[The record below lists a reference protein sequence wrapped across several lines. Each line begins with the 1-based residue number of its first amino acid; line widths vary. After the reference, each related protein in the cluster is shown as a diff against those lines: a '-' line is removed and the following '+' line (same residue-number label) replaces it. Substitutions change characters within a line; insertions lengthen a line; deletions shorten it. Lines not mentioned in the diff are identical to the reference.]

1 MTRFS
6 FDAQA
11 ALRHAQQTLTHP
23 NLPNPPNPETSDP
36 ARLGRLGRLGADSG
50 AQEKVSIPPETY
62 ADRLPDSR
70 LNQSRS
76 VLSGGSDDRSGIK
89 TFQDNE
95 PWSGEDYAAFFDE
108 RAAIAEFDG
117 GLSRPEAEALAFE
130 CCVVEWLN
138 RNLVCSPSD
147 HCLGC
152 GEAEQ
157 TNDLLLPFGAHAN
170 GHAWLHEGC
179 WSEWCQGRKAQAVA
193 ALLSMRITVSS
204 RKPET

>member
-1 MTRFS
+1 MW
-6 FDAQA
+6 FDPKA
-11 ALRHAQQTLTHP
+11 ALTEIR
-23 NLPNPPNPETSDP
+23 SDP
-36 ARLGRLGRLGADSG
+36 VATIATTATKSENVEAD
-50 AQEKVSIPPETY
+50 AENVADVAIVAAPP
-62 ADRLPDSR
+62 RQKPDIIGMQS
-70 LNQSRS
+70 LNAH
-76 VLSGGSDDRSGIK
+76 
-89 TFQDNE
+89 
-95 PWSGEDYAAFFDE
+95 WSGEDYAAFFDE

-117 GLSRPEAEALAFE
+117 GLSRPEAEALAFK

-157 TNDLLLPFGAHAN
+157 TNDPLLPFGAHAN

-179 WSEWCQGRKAQAVA
+179 WSEWCQARKVQAVA